1 MRHICNAVRSVCKAQ
16 AHTSFHDWPWAGIWD
31 LSCSSLFFGLRAA
44 DGGAGDWGS
53 FGSWRNSQT
62 RIIIRLLLSHS
73 RQTTDLQWAIIWAI
87 IEQECHADSGNLGVR
102 NRWLTDLHPFRPR
115 PNQTSLHLPCPQVPR
130 RTIPTLHWKTRKQ
143 LAWFFF
149 SFLITWST
157 SLFFLPSAWSTHPL
171 PRRTSRILTLVLCIK
186 VVVVPPDCWIVTG
199 WHE

>member
-73 RQTTDLQWAIIWAI
+73 RQTTDLQWDYMSYYRAGVPCRQW
-87 IEQECHADSGNLGVR
+87 QSRRSKQVADRSP
-102 NRWLTDLHPFRPR
+102 PFRPR

-149 SFLITWST
+149 SFLIAWST